1 MRFQR
6 LTETWNEIQQENR
19 LHRWLLVGLTLSNL
33 CLGILALNR
42 DHTLVLVPPHLTEPV
57 QLARNQA
64 SQGLKE
70 SWGLYIAE
78 LIGNVTPENIEFIR
92 EALGNLLAA
101 DLYRAVLDGLWDQTQ
116 ALKDERISLSFKP
129 QEVLYESETDRVF
142 VTGTLVTQSPGGT
155 PDRRNRTYEMT
166 VDIDHYHPRIRSLD
180 VYAEEPRVLSN
191 THLRRKTDAPKNPPP

>member
-1 MRFQR
+1 MKFQR
-6 LTETWNEIQQENR
+6 LIETWNEVQQENR

-42 DHTLVLVPPHLTEPV
+42 DHTLVLVPPHLSEPV
-57 QLARNQA
+57 QLARNRA
-64 SQGLKE
+64 SAGLKE

-101 DLYRAVLDGLWDQTQ
+101 DLYRSVLDGLWDQTQ

-129 QEVLYESETDRVF
+129 REVLYESETDRVF
-142 VTGTLVTQSPGGT
+142 VTGTLVTQSPSGA

-166 VDIDHYHPRIRSLD
+166 VDVDHYQPRIKSLD

-191 THLRRKTDAPKNPPP
+191 ANLRRKADAPKNPTP